1 MEINHTPQ
9 AQDSILPFDPIVLVR
24 DVCRKW
30 LTVLVI
36 AAMVG
41 VGSYILSDL
50 SYAPRYQTT
59 STLVVTSRSSSG
71 SVYSN
76 LSSASNLAG
85 VFSQLLNSSVFRKT
99 ILAEAGVQ
107 SFDGTISAS
116 VISDTNI
123 LSITVTASDPRTAF
137 LIHRAVLSNHQTMTD
152 QVIGSILLEVLQEP
166 VVPSAP
172 VNSSDAM
179 GQAKRMA
186 LVAAAAACVVLAWL
200 SYQRDTVR
208 SGREARKKLDCRFLG
223 EIPHERKNKTLRLW
237 LRRRKKSIL
246 ITNPMTGFRF
256 VETIRKLR
264 RRVEQNMRG
273 GKVLMV
279 TSFLENEGKS
289 TVAVN
294 LALAMAKKYQ
304 RVLLIDFDLR
314 KPACAMILEQQW
326 DGQGLRAV
334 LNGEAS
340 LPGAL
345 ELDKASGLHLL
356 LEKKGGTDSG
366 DLVASPNTQVLLEWA
381 RNEFDFVVL
390 DLPPMSA
397 VSDAEVMMDLAD
409 ASLLVVRQ
417 NAVPAPAL
425 NKAVHTLSKGRA
437 KMIGCV
443 LNNVYS
449 TALSSGQ
456 GYGYGRYKGYGKY
469 GHYGHYG
476 SGSPNR

>member
-1 MEINHTPQ
+1 METNHIPQ
-9 AQDSILPFDPIVLVR
+9 AQAGILSFDPIVLVG

-36 AAMVG
+36 AAVIG
-41 VGSYILSDL
+41 VGSYIVTDL
-50 SYAPRYQTT
+50 RYAPVYQT
-59 STLVVTSRSSSG
+59 SSSLVVTSRGSSS

-85 VFSQLLNSSVFRKT
+85 VFSELLNSSVFRKT
-99 ILAEAGVQ
+99 ILSDAGVG

-116 VISDTNI
+116 VIPDTNI
-123 LSITVTASDPRTAF
+123 LTITVTASDPRTAF
-137 LIHRAVLSNHQTMTD
+137 LVHRAVLNNHQAMTD
-152 QVIGSILLEVLQEP
+152 QVIGSILLEVLQNP
-166 VVPSAP
+166 VVPTAP
-172 VNSSDAM
+172 VNASDAM
-179 GQAKRMA
+179 GQAKKTA

-208 SGREARKKLDCRFLG
+208 SGREAREKLDCRFLG
-223 EIPHERKNKTLRLW
+223 EIPHERKSRTLRLW

-279 TSFLENEGKS
+279 TSLLENEGKS

-314 KPACAMILEQQW
+314 KPACAMILEQHW

-334 LNGEAS
+334 LRGEAS

-345 ELDKASGLHLL
+345 EQDKASGLHLL
-356 LEKKGGTDSG
+356 LENKGGADSG
-366 DLVASPNTQVLLEWA
+366 DLVASPNTGVLLEWA

-397 VSDAEVMMDLAD
+397 VSDAEVMMELAD
-409 ASLLVVRQ
+409 ASLLVTRQ
-417 NAVPAPAL
+417 NTASAPAL
-425 NKAVHTLSKGRA
+425 NKAIDTLSKGRA

-449 TALSSGQ
+449 TALSWGQ
-456 GYGYGRYKGYGKY
+456 GYGYNRYKGYGKY
-469 GHYGHYG
+469 GRYGHYG
-476 SGSPNR
+476 SGGQNG